1 MTMSQALD
9 LHLLSL
15 VRSAGQDQIEPSGLH
30 VASPPRRAARSRK
43 ADQLILH
50 LSLTGNAPLAP
61 AHQDQ
66 LLARL
71 AQVYFQS
78 SGSVTAALRSL
89 AEALNKY
96 LLERNLKNAG
106 SGRQAIGL
114 LNLVVFKET
123 QLYLA
128 QSGPMH
134 AYLLTA
140 GNAQHIYDPQISGR
154 GLGLS
159 RNTPIRF
166 FHASLEPNDTLLL
179 AAETDSSWSQAT
191 LAGLHGQGPESQ
203 RRKLLGRAGLDIN
216 AYLLQARPGKGLV
229 TRQPA
234 QPARPPAS
242 PVETPVAAAPVAAD
256 LERTPQQPEKSGP
269 ADIAASEVQP
279 IEFSTR
285 VTPGQAAEPFHPPAS
300 GEPAPGEPATGTPV
314 PVMDKA
320 DELEPEEEV
329 DETELTEE
337 DRAVSAEL
345 DQVPWKPLPPD
356 RTQSEQPVTAS
367 VTEQAAPV
375 IQQSSQPDVVQLKQA
390 THARRSARRKGIDAA
405 PLTSALAS
413 AGRPIGGLMRAM
425 GRQLKTILARILPDE
440 TIFTIPTPVM
450 ATIALAVPL
459 IIVVIAT
466 GVYTQLGRSVQ
477 YHTLYTQAVEQVK
490 LADAQTD
497 PQARRTGF
505 HQSLALLE
513 QVEAY
518 GVTSETQEMRQHIQL
533 AMDDLDNV
541 RRLNYQPAIIGG
553 LAEDISV
560 SRMLVVDNDLYLLD
574 RNSGKVLRGRVTN
587 NGYEIDPSFQCGPDA
602 SLVYQIGPL
611 VDITYS
617 PDNTVNA
624 AVMGM
629 DARGGIIKCNT
640 VGSPDVQVLTLPNRV
655 VDGDLTSLTYEQ
667 GNTYVLDPLN
677 RAVWIYWSSKF
688 DEEPQFFFGEEV
700 PNLDDV
706 VDMAVEKEQLYL
718 LRSNGNMT
726 VCTYSGLVVSPTR
739 CLDPVPYVD
748 YRADPAGVP
757 LQWPDPFGAV
767 LTTTSPDPSLYLFSP
782 QTNGVFQFSLRT
794 LAIQRQ
800 FMPAEAL
807 GNGAGT
813 ALAVNPVDRILIVA
827 VHHRVYYA
835 FMP

>member
-15 VRSAGQDQIEPSGLH
+15 VRSAGQDQIDPSGLH
-30 VASPPRRAARSRK
+30 VASPPRRTARSRK

-71 AQVYFQS
+71 AQVYYQS

-114 LNLVVFKET
+114 LNLVVFKES

-128 QSGPMH
+128 QSGPIH

-140 GNAQHIYDPQISGR
+140 GNAEHIYDPQISGR

-179 AAETDSSWSQAT
+179 ATETDPSWSQAT
-191 LAGLHGQGPESQ
+191 LASLHGQGPESQ

-216 AYLLQARPGKGLV
+216 AYLFQARPGKGLV
-229 TRQPA
+229 IRQSA
-234 QPARPPAS
+234 PPAHPLAAPADIPPS
-242 PVETPVAAAPVAAD
+242 AAPVAAD
-256 LERTPQQPEKSGP
+256 LKQAPQQPVGSVQAKEAVP
-269 ADIAASEVQP
+269 DAQP
-279 IEFSTR
+279 IEFEAQA
-285 VTPGQAAEPFHPPAS
+285 TPTPMAENVQA
-300 GEPAPGEPATGTPV
+300 PATGEPV
-314 PVMDKA
+314 AIVDKI
-320 DELEPEEEV
+320 DDLDLEEAAEN
-329 DETELTEE
+329 ELTEE
-337 DRAVSAEL
+337 EAAASAEL

-356 RTQSEQPVTAS
+356 RPKQEQPVTAS
-367 VTEQAAPV
+367 RVEPGAPLSQQPGQPEMVQSGQAVHPG
-375 IQQSSQPDVVQLKQA
+375 
-390 THARRSARRKGIDAA
+390 RRTRRRGIAAA

-413 AGRPIGGLMRAM
+413 AGRPIGGAM
-425 GRQLKTILARILPDE
+425 SALGSKLKIILERILPDE
-440 TIFTIPTPVM
+440 TIFTIPTSVM

-477 YHTLYTQAVEQVK
+477 YQTLYTQAVEQVK
-490 LADAQTD
+490 LADAQSD

-518 GVTSETQEMRQHIQL
+518 GITPETQDMRRHIQL

-553 LAEDISV
+553 LAEDISI

-587 NGYEIDPSFQCGPDA
+587 NGYEIDRSFQCGPDA

-617 PDNTVNA
+617 PNNTVNA
-624 AVMGM
+624 AIMGM

-640 VGSPDVQVLTLPNRV
+640 VGSPDVQVLTLPSRV

-739 CLDPVPYVD
+739 CVDPAPYVD

-767 LTTTSPDPSLYLFSP
+767 LTTSSPDPSLYLFSP

-807 GNGAGT
+807 GTGAGT

>member
-1 MTMSQALD
+1 MSQALD
-9 LHLLSL
+9 LHLFSL
-15 VRSAGQDQIEPSGLH
+15 VRSAGQDQTEPSGLH

-43 ADQLILH
+43 ADQLVLH
-50 LSLTGNAPLAP
+50 LSLAGNAPLAP

-71 AQVYFQS
+71 AQVYYQS

-114 LNLVVFKET
+114 LSLVVFKEN

-128 QSGPMH
+128 QSGPVH
-134 AYLLTA
+134 AYHLTA
-140 GNAQHIYDPQISGR
+140 GNAQHIFDPQISGR

-166 FHASLEPNDTLLL
+166 FHALLEPNDTLLV
-179 AAETDSSWSQAT
+179 ATEADPSWSQVT
-191 LAGLHGQGPESQ
+191 LASLHGQGPESQ

-216 AYLLQARPGKGLV
+216 AYMLQARPGKGLV

-234 QPARPPAS
+234 QSTRPAVTAG
-242 PVETPVAAAPVAAD
+242 ETPLVEMPVGVQLAPEQPEALDQSQTAAD
-256 LERTPQQPEKSGP
+256 EG
-269 ADIAASEVQP
+269 QP
-279 IEFSTR
+279 IEFVSQ
-285 VTPGQAAEPFHPPAS
+285 VPPAQIS
-300 GEPAPGEPATGTPV
+300 EPGSAPLEPVQTTETV
-314 PVMDKA
+314 
-320 DELEPEEEV
+320 EEIEPEEEP
-329 DETELTEE
+329 DEIEVGE
-337 DRAVSAEL
+337 DEAPASDEL
-345 DQVPWKPLPPD
+345 DQVPWKPLPQELPKIEQTAPSAAVDKSAAGD
-356 RTQSEQPVTAS
+356 REAS
-367 VTEQAAPV
+367 IINASNSNAVRNRLEQAGRA
-375 IQQSSQPDVVQLKQA
+375 
-390 THARRSARRKGIDAA
+390 ARPARSARRKGLDTS
-405 PLTSALAS
+405 PLASALAS
-413 AGRPIGGLMRAM
+413 AGRPIGGAM
-425 GRQLKTILARILPDE
+425 GAAGSKLKTVLERILPDE
-440 TIFTIPTPVM
+440 SIFTIPTSFM
-450 ATIALAVPL
+450 AIIAIAVPL

-466 GVYTQLGRSVQ
+466 GVYTQLGRTVQ
-477 YHTLYTQAVEQVK
+477 YQTLFTQAAEQVR
-490 LADAQTD
+490 LADSQTD
-497 PQARRTGF
+497 PLARRTGF
-505 HQSLALLE
+505 HQSLVLLE

-518 GVTSETQEMRQHIQL
+518 GITAETQEMRQHIQL

-553 LAEDISV
+553 LAEDISIA
-560 SRMLVVDNDLYLLD
+560 RMLVVDNDLYLLD
-574 RNSGKVLRGRVTN
+574 RNSGQVLRGLVTN
-587 NGYEIDPSFQCGPDA
+587 NGYEIDRSFQCGPNA

-617 PDNTVNA
+617 PVNSVNA

-629 DARGGIIKCNT
+629 DARGGIIKCYT
-640 VGSPDVQVLTLPNRV
+640 SGSPDVEVLTLPSRV

-677 RAVWIYWSSKF
+677 RAVWIYWNSKF

-718 LRSNGNMT
+718 LRATGNMA

-739 CLDPVPYVD
+739 CMDPAPYVD
-748 YRADPAGVP
+748 YRVDPAGVP
-757 LQWPDPFGAV
+757 LQWTDPFGAV
-767 LTTTSPDPSLYLFSP
+767 LTTSSPDPSLYLFSP
-782 QTNGVFQFSLRT
+782 QTNAVFQFSLRT

-835 FMP
+835 FIP

>member
-9 LHLLSL
+9 LYLLSL
-15 VRSAGQDQIEPSGLH
+15 VRSAGQDQTEPSGLH
-30 VASPPRRAARSRK
+30 VASPPRRAARNRK

-114 LNLVVFKET
+114 LNLVVFKEN

-134 AYLLTA
+134 AYLLSA
-140 GNAQHIYDPQISGR
+140 GNVQHIYDPQISGR

-166 FHASLEPNDTLLL
+166 FHASLEPNDTLIL
-179 AAETDSSWSQAT
+179 ATKADSSWSQAT

-216 AYLLQARPGKGLV
+216 AYLFQARPGKGLV

-242 PVETPVAAAPVAAD
+242 PAETPVAAAPVVAD
-256 LERTPQQPEKSGP
+256 LERAQQQPEVSTRT
-269 ADIAASEVQP
+269 DNAAPEVQP
-279 IEFSTR
+279 IEFTTQ
-285 VTPGQAAEPFHPPAS
+285 VTPGQAAESVQA
-300 GEPAPGEPATGTPV
+300 PAPGTPVQGAPV
-314 PVMDKA
+314 PVMDNA
-320 DELEPEEEV
+320 EELEPVEEV

-356 RTQSEQPVTAS
+356 RTQGKQPVTGS
-367 VTEQAAPV
+367 VTESGAPV
-375 IQQSSQPDVVQLKQA
+375 IQQSSQPEVVRPGQA
-390 THARRSARRKGIDAA
+390 AQAGRRARRKGIDAA

-413 AGRPIGGLMRAM
+413 AGRPIGGAM
-425 GRQLKTILARILPDE
+425 SALGRQLKIFLERILPDE

-477 YHTLYTQAVEQVK
+477 YQTLYTQAVEQVE

-518 GVTSETQEMRQHIQL
+518 GVTPETQEMRQHIQL

-541 RRLNYQPAIIGG
+541 RRLNYQSAIIGG
-553 LAEDISV
+553 LAEDISI

-739 CLDPVPYVD
+739 CLDPAPYVD